1 MELNLWAVVIMD
13 SQDRVKVGDC
23 FKYNW
28 GNDVYAQIINIID
41 DKYLIKINN
50 EKYLIQINNEN
61 TFYYIKS
68 AFLINYTFDQKLTEL
83 YLIKNI
89 IE

>member
-1 MELNLWAVVIMD
+1 MD

-41 DKYLIKINN
+41 D
-50 EKYLIQINNEN
+50 KYLIQINNEN